1 MRGHLLMLATAV
13 LSVATAA
20 AAEPAQQPVQ
30 KAAQPN
36 TRPAEVLVASVDDV
50 RSPVAA
56 AAQDS
61 GAPVKRA
68 RKARVN
74 SCRCGDQ
81 AASPE
86 SND

>member
-1 MRGHLLMLATAV
+1 MRARLLIVATAA

-20 AAEPAQQPVQ
+20 VAEPAKTPVQ
-30 KAAQPN
+30 NAAQPN
-36 TRPAEVLVASVDDV
+36 NRPAEVLVASVDTA
-50 RSPVAA
+50 RPGAAA

-81 AASPE
+81 TPPNE
-86 SND
+86 

>member
-1 MRGHLLMLATAV
+1 MRGHILMLATAA

-20 AAEPAQQPVQ
+20 AAEPAKAPVQ
-30 KAAQPN
+30 KAAQPS
-36 TRPAEVLVASVDDV
+36 RPAEVLVASVDDV
-50 RSPVAA
+50 RAGAAA

>member
-1 MRGHLLMLATAV
+1 MRAHLLMLATAA

-20 AAEPAQQPVQ
+20 VAEPAKAPVQ

-36 TRPAEVLVASVDDV
+36 NRPAEVLVASVDTV
-50 RSPVAA
+50 RTEVPS

-74 SCRCGDQ
+74 SCRCGGDQ
-81 AASPE
+81 APPS
-86 SND
+86 D